1 MTLEEA
7 LAIIDITLKPERLND
22 LQELVFR
29 RSWDGKTYQEIAIE
43 AGYDQDYVRLVG
55 FQLWQSL
62 SDAFGEKVTKKNFR
76 SILRQHP
83 AEAVELDGAGS
94 HLLSTGVTVTPEW
107 NPPVPHVN
115 ALASELR
122 LEIPEGPVSLD
133 SPFYIDR
140 PPIEEQCYAEILKP
154 GALIRLRA
162 PSKMGKTSLKNRI
175 LAYAA
180 AQGYHTIRLNFEQ
193 ADEAILNNANQFLR
207 WFCANVS
214 RQLGLEPRL
223 DDYWDEDFGS
233 KVSCTIYF
241 QGYILEQLNSPMV
254 LALEEVNQI
263 FEHAEIAQNF
273 LPLLRSWY
281 EEAKDVEIW
290 QKLRLVVVHSTEI
303 YVPLNLNQSPFNVGL
318 PIRLPEFTLA
328 QVQDL
333 ALRHGLA
340 WADGEA
346 GIERLAPLL
355 EMVGGHPYRV
365 RIALYHLGHQE
376 MTLEQLLTEAPTL
389 AGIYSHRLRYHWTT
403 LQAYPELMAAMQQV
417 VRATGQVKI
426 APIPAYKLESM
437 GLIKLKGEGA
447 LSSCELYR
455 LYFRTQLD

>member
-1 MTLEEA
+1 
-7 LAIIDITLKPERLND
+7 
-22 LQELVFR
+22 
-29 RSWDGKTYQEIAIE
+29 
-43 AGYDQDYVRLVG
+43 
-55 FQLWQSL
+55 
-62 SDAFGEKVTKKNFR
+62 
-76 SILRQHP
+76 
-83 AEAVELDGAGS
+83 
-94 HLLSTGVTVTPEW
+94 
-107 NPPVPHVN
+107 
-115 ALASELR
+115 
-122 LEIPEGPVSLD
+122 
-133 SPFYIDR
+133 PFYIDR

-162 PSKMGKTSLKNRI
+162 PSKMGKTSLKNRV

-180 AQGYHTIRLNFEQ
+180 AQGYHTVRLNFEQ
-193 ADEAILNNANQFLR
+193 ADEAVLNNANQFLR

-241 QGYILEQLNSPMV
+241 QGYILEKLNSPVV

-346 GIERLAPLL
+346 GTARLAPLL

-365 RIALYHLGHQE
+365 RIALYHLGRQE
-376 MTLEQLLTEAPTL
+376 MTLEQLLAEAPTL

-403 LQAYPELMAAMQQV
+403 LQAYPELTAAMQQV
-417 VRATGQVKI
+417 VGITGQVKI

-447 LSSCELYR
+447 IPSCELYR